1 MSRILIIDEDV
12 DLRHLYQREFELE
25 GYEAVAVG
33 WGKES
38 LQLLTSEKIDAV
50 VLDFPSPDFLVRQP
64 MQDIL
69 SRQRLV
75 PIIINTG
82 HGLLRHNFHCWGAA
96 AFVVKSIDL
105 TELKGAL
112 AQAIAAPKA

>member
-1 MSRILIIDEDV
+1 
-12 DLRHLYQREFELE
+12 
-25 GYEAVAVG
+25 
-33 WGKES
+33 
-38 LQLLTSEKIDAV
+38 
-50 VLDFPSPDFLVRQP
+50 
-64 MQDIL
+64 
-69 SRQRLV
+69 LV